1 MISALGGLRYSLQM
15 DIHGVSLQIDNH
27 VDEDLTYSKFSMLAS
42 AADMPAET
50 SPCRGAQ
57 VSTGEHGM

>member
-1 MISALGGLRYSLQM
+1 M

-27 VDEDLTYSKFSMLAS
+27 IDEDLTYSKFSMLAS